1 MLFLWLYTKVEYRL
15 SQQQEC
21 WTKRGL
27 NVIIIW
33 ICSSAL
39 ITLYQVRNIS
49 CLWRQ
54 STNTKR
60 KKRFTKK
67 NLPHS
72 WLRCACLR
80 VDFCDA
86 HRSTDW
92 RYRPLHARTFRFYSA
107 GSPAPPS
114 PHFHEANG
122 LLVCSSTLRSSL
134 HVFTI
139 CWFCGSAEN
148 KISHQTHFFSCIIC
162 LLNWIVWC
170 EAPVNPEPV
179 LHVPVAVVLHFRC
192 FLANVD

>member
-1 MLFLWLYTKVEYRL
+1 MGEKSRKAHTEFILHVKHVCMLFFYGSTPKLNIDYL
-15 SQQQEC
+15 SIKSVGQSE
-21 WTKRGL
+21 GL
-27 NVIIIW
+27 NIIIIW

-134 HVFTI
+134 HVF
-139 CWFCGSAEN
+139 N
-148 KISHQTHFFSCIIC
+148 H
-162 LLNWIVWC
+162 LLILRVRWK
-170 EAPVNPEPV
+170 
-179 LHVPVAVVLHFRC
+179 
-192 FLANVD
+192 